1 MPLTLA
7 SALERHAQEDNPPNS
22 SQIVYVTNGV
32 SVGVSHAALLGDATR
47 MLRALHSAGVKK
59 GDGVVLVVENLR
71 VHHQIFWGC
80 VLGGVIPVTLPVP
93 NVYDHQNAAVAK
105 LIHTYRILSQTQTTV
120 LISDTALSSERLA
133 SLTTPRMLSLSF
145 TDLVSGSPKSE
156 EGDRID
162 ILPSD
167 VAFYQLT
174 SGSTGCPKVIQE
186 KHEGVISH
194 VANTQR
200 KLGYTAE
207 WVFLNWLPFDH
218 VVPLLN
224 FHCAAVL
231 VGCTEIQM
239 PTSEVL
245 ADPLLWLDALERFQ
259 VSYSWSPNF
268 GFNSV
273 ARACAERGARRK
285 WDLSSVRVLMN
296 AGEQVTDTVCRAF
309 LDATGLECRVLVP
322 AFGMAETC
330 TCITY
335 NCEFSAKDGLRGT
348 HVIDKGSLHARL
360 EEVPGAAGAG
370 RDVDSAKFVDLGAPC
385 DGVELRIC
393 GSDDAVLPEMRIGR
407 LQVRG
412 AITTPGY
419 LSNPGA
425 NAELLQA
432 GGWLETGDLG
442 YLCEGRLFLTGRA
455 KEQIVI
461 RGANIYCY
469 EIEDCIASRVAG
481 VRPSFVAVTSTYSA
495 SLGTEELLLFFTP
508 VDETGL
514 LGPKRSDVEVTHLRQ
529 LIGELMA
536 CVSRNF
542 GIAVAQAVPVS
553 QANFRKTTGGKIQR
567 RQFKVEYEGGQHDG
581 IIQALQEPAAGGAG
595 PRSTG
600 GEGDLAVHRQVWVSS
615 NDTGGHGDLEK
626 AALPSAVLVLD
637 LQDRTVSAA
646 LGRLGVAVT
655 TVTLP
660 EWPPSEAQI
669 YAVWE
674 AVGAA
679 LSPAH
684 HPQIEGVVFG
694 WPLTALQ
701 GSAEGAMPAESDLAS
716 WLLHQ
721 LAGLADCLNAPPLA
735 ARTATGPEGA
745 VKGSNSLWLWVL
757 THAAV
762 VLPHDTGPQH
772 YVGMQIGAPIIGAAH
787 ALLSECPRLEL
798 VRHAD
803 LELSDTAMIDEAL
816 RQLLCGAC
824 APCGRTQQLAWRGEQ
839 WWRAELE
846 WMGTSAQPD
855 DPSGAVGSE
864 LHDLALAAPGRLY
877 VVTGGLGGVGL
888 ELGRMLLQAGKNRL
902 LIIGRCSES
911 EAERRLASAEMAEAY
926 QSGRLLY
933 IISDLDSVDTLTN
946 ILYEAVAWAGL
957 KLGGVFHLAGV
968 FASVPLAEID
978 LVRCRDNLFAKVD
991 GSINLHLAVT
1001 ALCARTMPRADDEP
1015 QAAANHTDLGEVEFV
1030 HFGSAVAFTGGF
1042 GRALYAAACAF
1053 QWTFAEWQRR
1063 QGLSR
1068 ARTLGWCQW
1077 QGAGMGAFTPS
1088 PGQAFDAA
1096 EPGRLLRQLRAECLG
1111 PPRDVLVGLR
1121 EHHPAVAA
1129 HLPSDMRPRGVE
1141 DEPGTSGEDGDDVER
1156 ALRKIWSHI
1165 LEVVA
1170 PRPGVRFMSAG
1181 GHSVAAVRMSAA
1193 IKEAFGVSLPPGEL
1207 FNSDPTLAEMGA
1219 RIQGLQR
1226 GDAARSEGDLATAAS
1241 DGERDIQAQP
1251 SGHGFDE
1258 AALDT
1263 LLSSLVI
1270 GNTSSTSKYK
1280 CHGAVVYAY
1289 RHGQVLHK
1297 AWGSADVAGRQPMST
1312 SNILRMESLTMF
1324 VVGALMEILMDE
1336 GYFGLDD
1343 LVADWLPAFGEK
1355 RYVAFSIKKEDY
1367 FKLPASPEV
1376 KGAVLHPIRKEVHYY
1391 GKMPV
1396 SRQLTVQ
1403 DCLAEATGLPYFLW
1417 SCPFGGFGNVKYHLG
1432 YALVLEAFPQW
1443 RDAGGHP
1450 GRISHSMTL
1459 EDYVNCVARL
1469 PHITEPGSFEYGQGM
1484 TIASRIAEVA
1494 WERRHGAFKP
1504 FSSILRERLLH
1515 PLGMRDS
1522 FYFTADPSQAARVVD
1537 LLYSYSAQEHALRIP
1552 SHAHGHYHTEQ
1563 ATHAPGGTLTL
1574 GSRSAPAPPR
1584 PRRALPM
1591 PPTGPCVPIHPGVT
1605 EVGCTLPCC
1614 R

>member
-296 AGEQVTDTVCRAF
+296 AGEQ
-309 LDATGLECRVLVP
+309 
-322 AFGMAETC
+322 
-330 TCITY
+330 
-335 NCEFSAKDGLRGT
+335 DGLRGT

-469 EIEDCIASRVAG
+469 EIEDCIASRVAVDFWSEGASVGFWGAVRFGHLWFVVG

-660 EWPPSEAQI
+660 EWPPSEDDARNQK
-669 YAVWE
+669 
-674 AVGAA
+674 
-679 LSPAH
+679 
-684 HPQIEGVVFG
+684 Q
-694 WPLTALQ
+694 
-701 GSAEGAMPAESDLAS
+701 SA
-716 WLLHQ
+716 
-721 LAGLADCLNAPPLA
+721 
-735 ARTATGPEGA
+735 
-745 VKGSNSLWLWVL
+745 
-757 THAAV
+757 
-762 VLPHDTGPQH
+762 
-772 YVGMQIGAPIIGAAH
+772 
-787 ALLSECPRLEL
+787 
-798 VRHAD
+798 
-803 LELSDTAMIDEAL
+803 
-816 RQLLCGAC
+816 
-824 APCGRTQQLAWRGEQ
+824 
-839 WWRAELE
+839 
-846 WMGTSAQPD
+846 
-855 DPSGAVGSE
+855 
-864 LHDLALAAPGRLY
+864 
-877 VVTGGLGGVGL
+877 
-888 ELGRMLLQAGKNRL
+888 
-902 LIIGRCSES
+902 
-911 EAERRLASAEMAEAY
+911 
-926 QSGRLLY
+926 
-933 IISDLDSVDTLTN
+933 DLDSVDTLTN

-1015 QAAANHTDLGEVEFV
+1015 QAAANHT
-1030 HFGSAVAFTGGF
+1030 
-1042 GRALYAAACAF
+1042 
-1053 QWTFAEWQRR
+1053 
-1063 QGLSR
+1063 
-1068 ARTLGWCQW
+1068 
-1077 QGAGMGAFTPS
+1077 
-1088 PGQAFDAA
+1088 
-1096 EPGRLLRQLRAECLG
+1096 
-1111 PPRDVLVGLR
+1111 
-1121 EHHPAVAA
+1121 
-1129 HLPSDMRPRGVE
+1129 
-1141 DEPGTSGEDGDDVER
+1141 
-1156 ALRKIWSHI
+1156 
-1165 LEVVA
+1165 
-1170 PRPGVRFMSAG
+1170 
-1181 GHSVAAVRMSAA
+1181 
-1193 IKEAFGVSLPPGEL
+1193 
-1207 FNSDPTLAEMGA
+1207 
-1219 RIQGLQR
+1219 
-1226 GDAARSEGDLATAAS
+1226 
-1241 DGERDIQAQP
+1241 
-1251 SGHGFDE
+1251 
-1258 AALDT
+1258 
-1263 LLSSLVI
+1263 
-1270 GNTSSTSKYK
+1270 
-1280 CHGAVVYAY
+1280 
-1289 RHGQVLHK
+1289 
-1297 AWGSADVAGRQPMST
+1297 
-1312 SNILRMESLTMF
+1312 
-1324 VVGALMEILMDE
+1324 
-1336 GYFGLDD
+1336 
-1343 LVADWLPAFGEK
+1343 
-1355 RYVAFSIKKEDY
+1355 
-1367 FKLPASPEV
+1367 
-1376 KGAVLHPIRKEVHYY
+1376 
-1391 GKMPV
+1391 
-1396 SRQLTVQ
+1396 
-1403 DCLAEATGLPYFLW
+1403 
-1417 SCPFGGFGNVKYHLG
+1417 
-1432 YALVLEAFPQW
+1432 
-1443 RDAGGHP
+1443 
-1450 GRISHSMTL
+1450 
-1459 EDYVNCVARL
+1459 
-1469 PHITEPGSFEYGQGM
+1469 
-1484 TIASRIAEVA
+1484 
-1494 WERRHGAFKP
+1494 
-1504 FSSILRERLLH
+1504 
-1515 PLGMRDS
+1515 
-1522 FYFTADPSQAARVVD
+1522 
-1537 LLYSYSAQEHALRIP
+1537 
-1552 SHAHGHYHTEQ
+1552 
-1563 ATHAPGGTLTL
+1563 
-1574 GSRSAPAPPR
+1574 
-1584 PRRALPM
+1584 
-1591 PPTGPCVPIHPGVT
+1591 
-1605 EVGCTLPCC
+1605 
-1614 R
+1614 